1 MTIISTAAVIGQ
13 ISSKIKI
20 TISKQKPEE
29 ELDIKFE
36 LFSMLIGL
44 VEEWW
49 WFARSCNLDHLNC

>member
-36 LFSMLIGL
+36 LFSMLICQVLLKNGGGL
-44 VEEWW
+44 QGAVI
-49 WFARSCNLDHLNC
+49 